1 MSTPLITSQQV
12 EKIAKLSRLYLTKDE
27 VSNATKNLADILGH
41 FSAIQQIDTSNT
53 EITQNTNATKNVAR
67 EDVAKE
73 NNLCTPQDILDR
85 APATQNNHI
94 EVSAVL

>member
-1 MSTPLITSQQV
+1 MFI
-12 EKIAKLSRLYLTKDE
+12 KIKKTIKKYL
-27 VSNATKNLADILGH
+27 KNT
-41 FSAIQQIDTSNT
+41 TSNT